1 MSNLDKMGVIL
12 DLSESKKTSGG
23 YIGAINAEFSGY
35 KTRILLEVSF
45 RKRKIKIAGEPMLIT
60 GDFLPPYTISILSSK
75 DLIDEKLSAVLTRA
89 KARDYYDLYF
99 LLRKG
104 LITVE
109 QRKCLNSIKKKIEN
123 DKVYVE
129 KELKD
134 FLPADQQKLIRNFN
148 EILLREVSQYV

>member
-1 MSNLDKMGVIL
+1 
-12 DLSESKKTSGG
+12 
-23 YIGAINAEFSGY
+23 
-35 KTRILLEVSF
+35 
-45 RKRKIKIAGEPMLIT
+45 MLIT
-60 GDFLPPYTISILSSK
+60 GDFLPPYTISILPSK

-109 QRKCLNSIKKKIEN
+109 QRKCLNSIKEKIKN
-123 DKVYVE
+123 DKVYIE